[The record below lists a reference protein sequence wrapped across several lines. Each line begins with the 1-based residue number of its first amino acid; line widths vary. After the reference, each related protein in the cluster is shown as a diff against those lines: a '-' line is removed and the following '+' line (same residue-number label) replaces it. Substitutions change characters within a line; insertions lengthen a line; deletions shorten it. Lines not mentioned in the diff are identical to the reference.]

1 MIAFFVELLFL
12 PYTGTLTSS
21 KTKERCTRIYL
32 TVTHSMF
39 TVDVMFTCTFL
50 TWFFFFPFIQ
60 AAKSI
65 DDVLDQSIIASPLI
79 LRYGDNR
86 QQQQFFIIYEKEVI
100 VEVFVIC
107 SSMMCSVCCILC
119 VRHGISQAM
128 HAPTPSCFLRN

>member
-1 MIAFFVELLFL
+1 
-12 PYTGTLTSS
+12 
-21 KTKERCTRIYL
+21 
-32 TVTHSMF
+32 MF
-39 TVDVMFTCTFL
+39 TVDVMFTCTFLL

-100 VEVFVIC
+100 VEVLSFV
-107 SSMMCSVCCILC
+107 
-119 VRHGISQAM
+119 QA
-128 HAPTPSCFLRN
+128 